1 METPRPARLATAAL
15 LGLQQTPASSP
26 PPPLP
31 APPPSCRLPPPPQR
45 SLFILGGDTD
55 RSSFPQGWRGPGGGA
70 QQDFPEAPAAGPGA
84 NRLC

>member
-31 APPPSCRLPPPPQR
+31 APPPSCRLTPPQR

-55 RSSFPQGWRGPGGGA
+55 RSSFPQGWQGPGGGA